1 MLEVREEDA
10 EEKCYVS
17 HTALLKFDLCDY
29 EARKEYLKVLYADDL
44 VVALD
49 DIKSECRKIIKYGDD
64 QKSLEQFAERI
75 AEIAWEVLAKIEE

>member
-1 MLEVREEDA
+1 MFEVKEET
-10 EEKCYVS
+10 EEEQTVT
-17 HTALLKFDLCDY
+17 HVALLKFDLCDC
-29 EARKEYLKVLYADDL
+29 EARKEYLKVLYVDDL

-49 DIKSECRKIIKYGDD
+49 DIKSECRKIIKYGDE